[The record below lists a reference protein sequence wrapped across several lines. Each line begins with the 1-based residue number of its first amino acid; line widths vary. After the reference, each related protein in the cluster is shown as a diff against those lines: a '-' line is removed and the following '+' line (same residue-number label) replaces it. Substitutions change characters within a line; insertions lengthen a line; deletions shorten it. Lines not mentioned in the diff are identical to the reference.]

1 MVGFPLLL
9 IPLAVY
15 NIIAFLMPSVSFTD
29 VLFKVPMIT
38 GEAWPVTLA
47 DVMLALGIVLLLLEV
62 VKGARPGSKFLM
74 DHLLSLIVFGAAA
87 AEFVMWPKF
96 GNSTYFL
103 LVLLAM
109 ADFLGGIAQRTRRR
123 VAYVA
128 ETTVPAPRKAKRQA
142 ETPADEGTSEPKFEP
157 VSAPTSSGGA
167 ARATA
172 QSVAESVLMDHPAPK
187 PVNPPSPE
195 IPSPHLQPGNG
206 TRRLPTHR
214 ADPSSHLPRARGDA
228 RKRALAA
235 IGDLRILGRTRRSR
249 LAWGRCSALAM
260 SWATKLDRARQRGL
274 VDPL

>member
-15 NIIAFLMPSVSFTD
+15 NIIAFLMPTVSFTD
-29 VLFKVPMIT
+29 VLFRVPMIT

-47 DVMLALGIVLLLLEV
+47 DLLLALGVVLLLLEV

-74 DHLLSLIVFGAAA
+74 DHLLSLILFGGAA

-123 VAYVA
+123 VTYVA
-128 ETTVPAPRKAKRQA
+128 ETTVPAPRKAKRRADAPA
-142 ETPADEGTSEPKFEP
+142 EDAAAERKFEP
-157 VSAPTSSGGA
+157 VIAPQPASAEPPAPS
-167 ARATA
+167 A

-187 PVNPPSPE
+187 PVQGATSPE
-195 IPSPHLQPGNG
+195 IPSPQLQPGNG
-206 TRRLPTHR
+206 TPP
-214 ADPSSHLPRARGDA
+214 PSDTPPR
-228 RKRALAA
+228 
-235 IGDLRILGRTRRSR
+235 
-249 LAWGRCSALAM
+249 
-260 SWATKLDRARQRGL
+260 
-274 VDPL
+274 

>member
-15 NIIAFLMPSVSFTD
+15 NIIAFLMPSVSFSD

-38 GEAWPVTLA
+38 GETWPVTLA
-47 DVMLALGIVLLLLEV
+47 DLLLALGVVLLLLEV

-74 DHLLSLIVFGAAA
+74 DHLLSLIIFGAAA

-96 GNSTYFL
+96 GNSTFFL

-123 VAYVA
+123 VTYVA
-128 ETTVPAPRKAKRQA
+128 ETTVPAPRKSRRRAEPPAEEAVAESSFRPLSEQQA
-142 ETPADEGTSEPKFEP
+142 PVAPPAP
-157 VSAPTSSGGA
+157 
-167 ARATA
+167 TA

-206 TRRLPTHR
+206 T
-214 ADPSSHLPRARGDA
+214 PSSPDTPR
-228 RKRALAA
+228 
-235 IGDLRILGRTRRSR
+235 
-249 LAWGRCSALAM
+249 
-260 SWATKLDRARQRGL
+260 
-274 VDPL
+274 

>member
-15 NIIAFLMPSVSFTD
+15 NIIAFLMPTVSFTD
-29 VLFKVPMIT
+29 VLFKVPMVS
-38 GEAWPVTLA
+38 GEVWPVTLA
-47 DVMLALGIVLLLLEV
+47 DLLLALGVVLLLLEV

-109 ADFLGGIAQRTRRR
+109 ADFFAGIAQRTRRR

-128 ETTVPAPRKAKRQA
+128 ETAPAPRKARRQA
-142 ETPADEGTSEPKFEP
+142 EAAVDEAVVEPKFEP
-157 VSAPTSSGGA
+157 VVAPPASAPS
-167 ARATA
+167 A

-187 PVNPPSPE
+187 PVQSTPSPE

-206 TRRLPTHR
+206 TQ
-214 ADPSSHLPRARGDA
+214 PSPDAPR
-228 RKRALAA
+228 
-235 IGDLRILGRTRRSR
+235 
-249 LAWGRCSALAM
+249 
-260 SWATKLDRARQRGL
+260 
-274 VDPL
+274 

>member
-1 MVGFPLLL
+1 MLRRRIVLSGYLDREGISPMVGFPLLL

-123 VAYVA
+123 VTYVA
-128 ETTVPAPRKAKRQA
+128 ETTVPAPRKSKRKA
-142 ETPADEGTSEPKFEP
+142 EAPVEEAVAEPKFEP
-157 VSAPTSSGGA
+157 VPAPVVPPAPS
-167 ARATA
+167 A
-172 QSVAESVLMDHPAPK
+172 QSVAESVLMDHPAPRPS
-187 PVNPPSPE
+187 PVTPSPE
-195 IPSPHLQPGNG
+195 IPSPQLQPSPTSPEAP
-206 TRRLPTHR
+206 TR
-214 ADPSSHLPRARGDA
+214 
-228 RKRALAA
+228 
-235 IGDLRILGRTRRSR
+235 
-249 LAWGRCSALAM
+249 
-260 SWATKLDRARQRGL
+260 
-274 VDPL
+274 

>member
-15 NIIAFLMPSVSFTD
+15 NIIAFLMPSVSFSD

-47 DVMLALGIVLLLLEV
+47 DLLLALGVVLLLLEV
-62 VKGARPGSKFLM
+62 VKGARPGAKFLM
-74 DHLLSLIVFGAAA
+74 DHLLSLIIFGAAA

-103 LVLLAM
+103 LVLLSM

-123 VAYVA
+123 IAYVA
-128 ETTVPAPRKAKRQA
+128 AETVTVPRKAKRQA
-142 ETPADEGTSEPKFEP
+142 EAPSPATEFEPKLEP
-157 VSAPTSSGGA
+157 VPAPQPAPVPPAPS
-167 ARATA
+167 A

-187 PVNPPSPE
+187 PGIAPSPE

-206 TRRLPTHR
+206 T
-214 ADPSSHLPRARGDA
+214 PSSPDEPR
-228 RKRALAA
+228 
-235 IGDLRILGRTRRSR
+235 
-249 LAWGRCSALAM
+249 
-260 SWATKLDRARQRGL
+260 
-274 VDPL
+274 

>member
-29 VLFKVPMIT
+29 VLFNVPMIT
-38 GEAWPVTLA
+38 GETWPVTLA
-47 DVMLALGIVLLLLEV
+47 DLMLALGIVLLLLEV

-96 GNSTYFL
+96 GNSTFFL

-123 VAYVA
+123 VTYVA
-128 ETTVPAPRKAKRQA
+128 ETTVPAPRKSKRKA
-142 ETPADEGTSEPKFEP
+142 EAPADEAVVEPRFEP
-157 VSAPTSSGGA
+157 MSAPQPAPMAPPAPS
-167 ARATA
+167 A

-187 PVNPPSPE
+187 PVIPPSPE

-206 TRRLPTHR
+206 TP
-214 ADPSSHLPRARGDA
+214 PSPDTP
-228 RKRALAA
+228 
-235 IGDLRILGRTRRSR
+235 LR
-249 LAWGRCSALAM
+249 
-260 SWATKLDRARQRGL
+260 
-274 VDPL
+274 

>member
-1 MVGFPLLL
+1 MTVTAAEPMLRRRIVLSGYLDREGISPMVGFPLLL

-47 DVMLALGIVLLLLEV
+47 DLMLALGVVLLLLEV

-74 DHLLSLIVFGAAA
+74 DHLLSLILFGAAA

-96 GNSTYFL
+96 GNSTFFL

-123 VAYVA
+123 VTYVA
-128 ETTVPAPRKAKRQA
+128 ETTVPAPRKSKRQA
-142 ETPADEGTSEPKFEP
+142 EAPADEVAAEPRFEP
-157 VSAPTSSGGA
+157 VTAPAPVAPS
-167 ARATA
+167 A

-187 PVNPPSPE
+187 PVMPPSPE
-195 IPSPHLQPGNG
+195 IPSPDLQPGNG
-206 TRRLPTHR
+206 T
-214 ADPSSHLPRARGDA
+214 PSSPDTPR
-228 RKRALAA
+228 
-235 IGDLRILGRTRRSR
+235 
-249 LAWGRCSALAM
+249 
-260 SWATKLDRARQRGL
+260 
-274 VDPL
+274 

>member
-1 MVGFPLLL
+1 MTVTAAERMLRRRIVLSGFLDREGISPMVGFPLLL

-29 VLFKVPMIT
+29 VLFRVPMIT

-47 DVMLALGIVLLLLEV
+47 DVMLALGVVLLLLEV

-128 ETTVPAPRKAKRQA
+128 ETTVPAPRKTKRQA
-142 ETPADEGTSEPKFEP
+142 ETPADEFEPKFEP
-157 VSAPTSSGGA
+157 VSAPRPA
-167 ARATA
+167 PAEPPAPTA

-187 PVNPPSPE
+187 PVSAPSPE

-206 TRRLPTHR
+206 TQ
-214 ADPSSHLPRARGDA
+214 PSPDAPR
-228 RKRALAA
+228 
-235 IGDLRILGRTRRSR
+235 
-249 LAWGRCSALAM
+249 
-260 SWATKLDRARQRGL
+260 
-274 VDPL
+274 

>member
-1 MVGFPLLL
+1 MTVTAAEQMLRRRIVLPGSLHREGTSPMVGFPLLL

-47 DVMLALGIVLLLLEV
+47 DLMLALGIVLLLLEV

-128 ETTVPAPRKAKRQA
+128 ETTVPAPRKAKRHA
-142 ETPADEGTSEPKFEP
+142 ETPADEFEPKFEP
-157 VSAPTSSGGA
+157 VSAPQPA
-167 ARATA
+167 PAEPPAPTA

-187 PVNPPSPE
+187 PVSTPSPE

-206 TRRLPTHR
+206 TQ
-214 ADPSSHLPRARGDA
+214 PSPDAPR
-228 RKRALAA
+228 
-235 IGDLRILGRTRRSR
+235 
-249 LAWGRCSALAM
+249 
-260 SWATKLDRARQRGL
+260 
-274 VDPL
+274 

>member
-1 MVGFPLLL
+1 MTVTAAELMLRRRIVLSGYLDREGISPMVGFPLLL

-38 GEAWPVTLA
+38 GEAWPVTLS
-47 DVMLALGIVLLLLEV
+47 DVMLALGVVLLLLEV

-128 ETTVPAPRKAKRQA
+128 ETAPAPRKARRQT
-142 ETPADEGTSEPKFEP
+142 EVPVDEAVVEPKFEP
-157 VSAPTSSGGA
+157 VVAPPASAPS
-167 ARATA
+167 A

-187 PVNPPSPE
+187 PVQSPASPE

-206 TRRLPTHR
+206 TQ
-214 ADPSSHLPRARGDA
+214 PSPDAPR
-228 RKRALAA
+228 
-235 IGDLRILGRTRRSR
+235 
-249 LAWGRCSALAM
+249 
-260 SWATKLDRARQRGL
+260 
-274 VDPL
+274 

>member
-15 NIIAFLMPSVSFTD
+15 NIIAFLMPSVSFAD

-128 ETTVPAPRKAKRQA
+128 ETTVPAPRKTKRQA
-142 ETPADEGTSEPKFEP
+142 ETPADEFEPKFEP
-157 VSAPTSSGGA
+157 VSAPRPA
-167 ARATA
+167 PAEPPAPTA

-187 PVNPPSPE
+187 PVSAPSPE

-206 TRRLPTHR
+206 TQ
-214 ADPSSHLPRARGDA
+214 PSPDAPR
-228 RKRALAA
+228 
-235 IGDLRILGRTRRSR
+235 
-249 LAWGRCSALAM
+249 
-260 SWATKLDRARQRGL
+260 
-274 VDPL
+274 

>member
-29 VLFKVPMIT
+29 VLFKVPMVT
-38 GEAWPVTLA
+38 GETWPVTLA
-47 DVMLALGIVLLLLEV
+47 DLLLALAVVLLLLEV

-123 VAYVA
+123 VAYVT
-128 ETTVPAPRKAKRQA
+128 ETVPAPRKARRQA
-142 ETPADEGTSEPKFEP
+142 EPPADEPVPEPRFEP
-157 VSAPTSSGGA
+157 APAPQA
-167 ARATA
+167 APVVPPAPSA

-187 PVNPPSPE
+187 PVQTIPPSPE

-206 TRRLPTHR
+206 T
-214 ADPSSHLPRARGDA
+214 PSSPDAPR
-228 RKRALAA
+228 
-235 IGDLRILGRTRRSR
+235 
-249 LAWGRCSALAM
+249 
-260 SWATKLDRARQRGL
+260 
-274 VDPL
+274 

>member
-29 VLFKVPMIT
+29 VLFKVPMVT
-38 GEAWPVTLA
+38 GETWPVTLA
-47 DVMLALGIVLLLLEV
+47 DLLLALGVVLLLLEV

-87 AEFVMWPKF
+87 AEFVMWSKF

-123 VAYVA
+123 VAYVT
-128 ETTVPAPRKAKRQA
+128 ETVPAPRKARRQA
-142 ETPADEGTSEPKFEP
+142 EPPADEPVPEPRFEP
-157 VSAPTSSGGA
+157 APAPQA
-167 ARATA
+167 APVVPPAPSA

-187 PVNPPSPE
+187 PVQTIPPSPE

-206 TRRLPTHR
+206 T
-214 ADPSSHLPRARGDA
+214 PSSPDAPR
-228 RKRALAA
+228 
-235 IGDLRILGRTRRSR
+235 
-249 LAWGRCSALAM
+249 
-260 SWATKLDRARQRGL
+260 
-274 VDPL
+274 